1 MKVKVL
7 KYEKTLSMC
16 LYVFVF
22 SEIEMVYEFT
32 SQRENLRWE
41 LATKNSFYYTKHFI
55 YLFLLEVSKV
65 NFVV

>member
-1 MKVKVL
+1 MKVKLL